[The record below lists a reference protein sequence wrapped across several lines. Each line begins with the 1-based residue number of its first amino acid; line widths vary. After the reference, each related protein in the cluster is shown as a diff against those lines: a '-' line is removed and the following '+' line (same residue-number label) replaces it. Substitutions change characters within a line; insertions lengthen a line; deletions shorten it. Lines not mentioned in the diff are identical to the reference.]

1 VARRTFFCFHYQND
15 IFRANVVRNHWV
27 TQRDSNKKYNTRLF
41 WDGSLWEEVKRNG
54 DEAIK
59 AAIDEGL
66 KNTSVTVVLIGEQTY
81 ARKYV
86 KYELER
92 SYEDGKG
99 LLGVYIGR
107 IDDIHGNAGING
119 PNPFDYVWFPN
130 IYRTYYWYSDKGY
143 ENFSDWVEQ
152 AAIDA
157 GR

>member
-1 VARRTFFCFHYQND
+1 
-15 IFRANVVRNHWV
+15 
-27 TQRDSNKKYNTRLF
+27 
-41 WDGSLWEEVKRNG
+41 VKRKG
-54 DEAIK
+54 EEAIK

-99 LLGVYIGR
+99 LLGVYIGQ
-107 IDDIHGNAGING
+107 IDDIHSNAGVNG